1 MNLGVRGAVV
11 FCDEDV
17 SRQNNGGEKAQ
28 TPAIALRLREKLTA
42 ANKTLDRSASQN
54 DPIRGALLSEEA
66 YGNWARNGRRGGHN
80 QNH

>member
-28 TPAIALRLREKLTA
+28 TPVLKLTHRSYSFA
-42 ANKTLDRSASQN
+42 GAIPLLLVFCCNKLYLTCPRFV
-54 DPIRGALLSEEA
+54 GYLL
-66 YGNWARNGRRGGHN
+66 
-80 QNH
+80 